1 MVLSFVNVIFVRCV
15 AEVGLR
21 GAVGAQG
28 KMKLAGCHAG
38 CVAVRVYMCII
49 TIFVNLDL
57 VLVNMYI
64 Y

>member
-38 CVAVRVYMCII
+38 CVAVRVYMYYHYFCELG
-49 TIFVNLDL
+49 FSSC
-57 VLVNMYI
+57 
-64 Y
+64 